1 MFYPMGM
8 KLFQVP
14 SLTRVQYMITKR
26 FGEMPNREEQSF
38 EKIPKTK
45 ARLLVSFCT
54 YTLVILNKKETGV
67 AGDPAPKNQTPY
79 LFLYNRSS
87 DQKIYYIKNTPYLW
101 GLNLFPTLTVK
112 SNQFRKS
119 FYHVV
124 SEKRGYVYMG

>member
-54 YTLVILNKKETGV
+54 YTLVILSKKETCV
-67 AGDPAPKNQTPY
+67 AGDPAPRKPEIIFS
-79 LFLYNRSS
+79 LLG
-87 DQKIYYIKNTPYLW
+87 K
-101 GLNLFPTLTVK
+101 NLFT
-112 SNQFRKS
+112 
-119 FYHVV
+119 
-124 SEKRGYVYMG
+124 EKLC

>member
-14 SLTRVQYMITKR
+14 SLARVQYLITKR

-38 EKIPKTK
+38 EKIPK
-45 ARLLVSFCT
+45 ARLLVSFCA

-87 DQKIYYIKNTPYLW
+87 DQKIYYIKNAPYLW
-101 GLNLFPTLTVK
+101 GLNLLTPLTVK
-112 SNQFRKS
+112 SSQF
-119 FYHVV
+119 
-124 SEKRGYVYMG
+124 

>member
-1 MFYPMGM
+1 MNLLIKIIIIVKYYFYFIRRNTSP
-8 KLFQVP
+8 LFF
-14 SLTRVQYMITKR
+14 L
-26 FGEMPNREEQSF
+26 
-38 EKIPKTK
+38 KIK

-67 AGDPAPKNQTPY
+67 AGEPAPKNQTPY

-87 DQKIYYIKNTPYLW
+87 DQKIYYIKNAPYLW
-101 GLNLFPTLTVK
+101 GLNLLPTLTVK

-124 SEKRGYVYMG
+124 SEKRGYVHLLKT